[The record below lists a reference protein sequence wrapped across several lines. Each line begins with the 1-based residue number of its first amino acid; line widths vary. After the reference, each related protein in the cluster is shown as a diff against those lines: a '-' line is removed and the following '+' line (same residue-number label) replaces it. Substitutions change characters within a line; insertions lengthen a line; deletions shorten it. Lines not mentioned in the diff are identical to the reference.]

1 MGGNRE
7 ASERAFRRALV
18 IRNERARKLGRPL
31 PGVGAL
37 HIDLGEWQA
46 AYDALRLLPN
56 PDGDARVSLAV
67 AAAHVGDTATARE
80 TLRWL
85 ESRSKRNGADLDR
98 AFIQLALGQR
108 DSALAS
114 LRAAYDAGVAPAW
127 TVWHLR
133 PELDPLRDDP
143 RFTLLVR
150 PTR

>member
-1 MGGNRE
+1 MTLFATLPE
-7 ASERAFRRALV
+7 TTATDAAFVELDACTTGPV
-18 IRNERARKLGRPL
+18 AL
-31 PGVGAL
+31 PG
-37 HIDLGEWQA
+37 EA

-133 PELDPLRDDP
+133 PELDPLRNDP
-143 RFTLLVR
+143 RFVLLVR